1 MRFGLFGGA
10 RTVMDGTASDSQ
22 MYTDYIDYVQEAERL
37 GFESLFLV
45 EHHFTG
51 MGQLSASLSFL
62 CYLAAKTTRMRLGT
76 AVVVL
81 PWHNPVLLV
90 EQAATLDLVSNGRF
104 DFGVGRGYRHVEF
117 HGFGI
122 PLEEAEERYQEAL
135 AFIRKAWSSRGRFS
149 HHGKYWNFADVVVEP
164 APVQRPHPPFWVGV
178 GSDTSIEG
186 AAREGFNILLAQH
199 GSPAEVGHRIEVY
212 RRALEAHGRAYRPH
226 SIGLTRALHV
236 VRNAAERDEAHELRH
251 KFLKGVRDL
260 AHDKSAGAANSKFL
274 KAYSSAD
281 EVRRDTEI
289 EALIGDPDEI
299 VARIREYEAVGVD
312 TMLLMDVSG
321 SMAAL
326 RTFGEE
332 VMPRIN
338 ASVTSLRAAAGRG

>member
-10 RTVMDGTASDSQ
+10 RTVADGTASDSQ

-62 CYLAAKTTRMRLGT
+62 CYLAGKTERMRLGT

-81 PWHNPVLLV
+81 PWHNPALLV
-90 EQAATLDLVSNGRF
+90 EQAATLDLLSNGRF
-104 DFGVGRGYRHVEF
+104 DFGIGRGYRHVEF
-117 HGFGI
+117 HGFCI
-122 PLEEAEERYQEAL
+122 PIEEAEERYQETL
-135 AFIRKAWSSRGRFS
+135 AFIRKAWSTQGRFS
-149 HHGKYWNFADVVVEP
+149 HHGKYWNFEDVVVEP

-178 GSDTSIEG
+178 GSDQSIEG
-186 AAREGFNILLAQH
+186 AAREGFNILLPQH
-199 GSPAEVGHRIEVY
+199 SPPAEVGRKLGVY
-212 RRALEAHGRAYRPH
+212 RRAVEAQGRAWQPH
-226 SIGLTRALHV
+226 SVGLTRALHV
-236 VRNAAERDEAHELRH
+236 VRNDAERDEAHELRH
-251 KFLKGVRDL
+251 KFLKSVRDL
-260 AHDKSAGAANSKFL
+260 SHDKSAGAKNSKFL
-274 KAYSSAD
+274 KAYTSAD
-281 EVRRDTEI
+281 EIRRDTEA

-299 VARIREYEAVGVD
+299 VARIKEYEAVGVD

-321 SMAAL
+321 SIEAL
-326 RTFGEE
+326 RTFGNE

-338 ASVTSLRAAAGRG
+338 GTARPLRVAGGRG